1 MGKESAKLS
10 STISSV
16 GFCEGGSAKGAG
28 NEFRITFPDEHRW
41 PPMRFAFADRHAE
54 VKPTAED
61 GQPDEYFR
69 EIPRFPCADHELID
83 SG

>member
-1 MGKESAKLS
+1 
-10 STISSV
+10 
-16 GFCEGGSAKGAG
+16 
-28 NEFRITFPDEHRW
+28 
-41 PPMRFAFADRHAE
+41 MRFAFADRHAE

-69 EIPRFPCADHELID
+69 EIPCFPWADHELID